1 LLSGA
6 KGSAGSTERVAG
18 SSERSNVEL
27 LGHVQVGV
35 ASPGFDGKVRS
46 TLPPRS
52 CIWAKR
58 RPVLCNTIVVGDV
71 RAHVAWRRTTKRDA
85 IPLQVH
91 ASRRRCADRA
101 AFSASDCA
109 NCGPP
114 GMQGLRCL
122 RASDCANCSP
132 PGRQGLPSRAK
143 RVGGA
148 TPHLFATRRD
158 LLADF
163 TASSACSR
171 PWASMECL
179 KSQIVSGC
187 AVTRALFAL
196 HPPRLGKHHATNGG
210 SYLSPIAVN

>member
-1 LLSGA
+1 MKRLNRKPRA
-6 KGSAGSTERVAG
+6 A
-18 SSERSNVEL
+18 
-27 LGHVQVGV
+27 
-35 ASPGFDGKVRS
+35 PP
-46 TLPPRS
+46 TLPELDQTRRS
-52 CIWAKR
+52 VLNSLTSLQSVDRTSMPGASVPSALHAR
-58 RPVLCNTIVVGDV
+58 RGLHRWRPGGR
-71 RAHVAWRRTTKRDA
+71 RA
-85 IPLQVH
+85 
-91 ASRRRCADRA
+91 
-101 AFSASDCA
+101 DCA